1 MTDATTHALAHLDN
15 AGMIAFLTN
24 LVQTPSVYLPG
35 VNGANETA
43 AAMLIYDLLDE
54 WGLQP
59 QRWEVAP
66 GRPNIVA
73 ELRGNAGAGPL
84 LLFEGH
90 TDVVTPGDRSAWT
103 YDPFGATIV
112 DGRMYGRGTADMK
125 GGVAAMLYAVRAIQ
139 LAGAQFA
146 GTIRLLI
153 PVDEEGLMI
162 GIKDIVARGHAH
174 GAAGAII
181 CEPEEHEV
189 CIVQKGALRLKLES
203 FGRVAHGAM
212 PEEGVNALTGMI
224 HLLHRVLGIQAELRV
239 AHGEHPLLGKIYL
252 NPTVTRAPIS
262 GEASQINVLPD
273 TCDTYLD
280 IRTIPGVSHPAIVAR
295 VEELMQEVQQIDA
308 KFRFAVSIIDDRP
321 STEIAADHPLVQS
334 LQHGH
339 RTVYQHEAPFGGVPG
354 STDGTI
360 ITRDAGVPV
369 VVYGPG
375 GKRIPHQPNE
385 YVLVAEVEQAAAVY
399 VHAAL
404 HFLQTVQHPA

>member
-43 AAMLIYDLLDE
+43 AATLIYDLLDE

-189 CIVQKGALRLKLES
+189 CIAQKGALRLKLES

-224 HLLHRVLGIQAELRV
+224 HLLHRVLGIQAELRM

-252 NPTVTRAPIS
+252 SPTVARAPIS

-295 VEELMQEVQQIDA
+295 VEELMHEVQQIDA

-385 YVLVAEVEQAAAVY
+385 YVLVTEVEQAAAVY

-404 HFLQTVQHPA
+404 HFLQTVQHPT